1 MPEKAEVAKKDLAKE
16 EDKDASGTDSD
27 SEDESIPE
35 LGKRIMLDMLSAA
48 EGQRPNY
55 SSCCCCWIFRLIY
68 ALSTPTTVLPPNF
81 FKYLK
86 LSPYLSLKFI
96 TLSIFHYLSI
106 YHYLHILILAKRTY
120 YDRLDSAKQ

>member
-48 EGQRPNY
+48 EGQRPRG
-55 SSCCCCWIFRLIY
+55 ITHVVVVR
-68 ALSTPTTVLPPNF
+68 F
-81 FKYLK
+81 FV
-86 LSPYLSLKFI
+86 
-96 TLSIFHYLSI
+96 
-106 YHYLHILILAKRTY
+106 
-120 YDRLDSAKQ
+120 